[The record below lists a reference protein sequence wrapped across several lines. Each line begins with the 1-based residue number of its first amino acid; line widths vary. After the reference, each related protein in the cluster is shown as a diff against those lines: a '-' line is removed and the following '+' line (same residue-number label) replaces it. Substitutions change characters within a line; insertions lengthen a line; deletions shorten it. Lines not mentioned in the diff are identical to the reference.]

1 MLNGV
6 GDEVGIH
13 QDGVRGSESCVV
25 LEEHGRRSLGTRGLL
40 VFCVCEAA
48 RDYSR
53 FSDQIILGL
62 LLLFLLVLVLLPG
75 LVLAGWRQDWD
86 SG

>member
-25 LEEHGRRSLGTRGLL
+25 LEEHGRRSLGTKDLL
-40 VFCVCEAA
+40 DFCV
-48 RDYSR
+48 
-53 FSDQIILGL
+53 
-62 LLLFLLVLVLLPG
+62 
-75 LVLAGWRQDWD
+75 
-86 SG
+86 